1 MSPKSPTSPM
11 SPKSRAKK
19 KAQRQATGAMDF
31 GSRPTSA
38 ESEREVSKRIELV
51 RLSTKEKTD
60 SARIEKSLTDWAE
73 LFGVP
78 FDIARQALDDFIEF
92 VSKPPP
98 AKYRI
103 ERGAILSGRP
113 FDASAD
119 LGSMD
124 HVAFGK
130 VVLKIA
136 DAPDFS
142 VLPEGFLEQAMKS
155 ADKDNSNDI
164 DFREFLYFYYKFS
177 FSEECMISAEERE
190 LRTVAR
196 ECGISQEEINVY
208 RRKFD
213 QIDIDKNGTVDYE
226 EFQFLVAKLLKIPKG
241 EGLPEK
247 RCKDMWREA
256 SRGSD
261 GEDLDFMT
269 FVGWY
274 KSFFDAEECGGET
287 PAEAYYHNVRRVPV
301 YVSDNFH

>member
-1 MSPKSPTSPM
+1 MSPKSPSSPM
-11 SPKSRAKK
+11 SPNTRARKK
-19 KAQRQATGAMDF
+19 VDRHAKGALDF
-31 GSRPTSA
+31 GSRPSSA
-38 ESEREVSKRIELV
+38 DSETRAATKSMEAVRQATKDKSAKR
-51 RLSTKEKTD
+51 SEKPL
-60 SARIEKSLTDWAE
+60 AAWAE

-98 AKYRI
+98 QQYRI
-103 ERGAILSGRP
+103 ERGAILGGRP
-113 FDASAD
+113 FDASTD

-124 HVAFGK
+124 HEAFGK
-130 VVLKIA
+130 VVLRIA

-177 FSEECMISAEERE
+177 FSEECMIGAEERE
-190 LRTVAR
+190 QRIVAR
-196 ECGISQEEINVY
+196 ECGISPEEIGIY

-213 QIDIDKNGTVDYE
+213 EIDVDKNGTVDYE
-226 EFQFLVAKLLKIPKG
+226 EFTALVRKLLKIPKG
-241 EGLPEK
+241 EDLPEK

-256 SRGSD
+256 SRGSHGAD
-261 GEDLDFMT
+261 IDFMT

-274 KSFFDAEECGGET
+274 KSFFDVEECGGET